1 MEFLKNIR
9 IVSSTSPSNKRVLLR
24 VDFNVTISPNMKIV
38 SDQRIIQAIP
48 TIKLLLKNR
57 NKIILISHLG
67 RPNGRDAK
75 LSLSNVAERL
85 QVFIS
90 DYKIILIDDFQSE
103 LGEQKLKLQKDNEI
117 IILENIRFYKE
128 EQENN
133 KIFAKKLSLLA
144 DAYVNDAFG
153 VCHRSDASIVSI
165 PLFIPSFCGLL
176 LEKEITAISMLF
188 KNRSHPIT
196 AIIGGAKISTK
207 IKFLSKLTTIADK
220 IILGG
225 ALANT
230 FLLAKGFPVGNSL
243 IEEGSIE
250 DAKKIMSLAEK
261 NNTKIILPID
271 ALGID
276 NNEVKSFTITSIPIN
291 FAVLD
296 IGPQSRLLF
305 TDNISKANTIIWNGP
320 VGKCEDSSFSQGTIA
335 IYNAIANNNHCFSVI
350 GGGDTL
356 AAISDKKYH
365 EKISHISTGG
375 GALLAFIENSTLP
388 GIDAIRQNL

>member
-1 MEFLKNIR
+1 
-9 IVSSTSPSNKRVLLR
+9 
-24 VDFNVTISPNMKIV
+24 
-38 SDQRIIQAIP
+38 
-48 TIKLLLKNR
+48 
-57 NKIILISHLG
+57 
-67 RPNGRDAK
+67 
-75 LSLSNVAERL
+75 
-85 QVFIS
+85 
-90 DYKIILIDDFQSE
+90 
-103 LGEQKLKLQKDNEI
+103 
-117 IILENIRFYKE
+117 
-128 EQENN
+128 
-133 KIFAKKLSLLA
+133 
-144 DAYVNDAFG
+144 
-153 VCHRSDASIVSI
+153 
-165 PLFIPSFCGLL
+165 
-176 LEKEITAISMLF
+176 MLF

-225 ALANT
+225 VLANT

-365 EKISHISTGG
+365 EKFPISQLV
-375 GALLAFIENSTLP
+375 AELFLP
-388 GIDAIRQNL
+388 S